1 MDNFFHNQ
9 NGGIYNCAT
18 RCMMQ
23 MKIYLLGK
31 KLFLKIYLKTIMLK
45 NLIKTKKMGKNVY
58 FRNLKRFKS
67 MTK

>member
-9 NGGIYNCAT
+9 NGGIYNCVT

-31 KLFLKIYLKTIMLK
+31 KTIFENIFK
-45 NLIKTKKMGKNVY
+45 NNNVEK
-58 FRNLKRFKS
+58 FV
-67 MTK
+67 